1 MYYSW
6 CAFFIYIE
14 TITFLQFMVREYHS
28 SFCYSIYRKHNW
40 DSLKH
45 TYMELV
51 LINISWHEICI
62 KSTNKNIR
70 CHFKWQFINTFFYIF
85 SNIWYFAYMFIY
97 YMCICLELNLS
108 NFTFSMGWIQLQM
121 TIVNEFKDTWHKRH
135 RRILNKVSFESNFNC
150 RKPFYSVLLDFI

>member
-1 MYYSW
+1 
-6 CAFFIYIE
+6 
-14 TITFLQFMVREYHS
+14 
-28 SFCYSIYRKHNW
+28 
-40 DSLKH
+40 
-45 TYMELV
+45 MELV

-121 TIVNEFKDTWHKRH
+121 TIVNEFKNTWHKRH
-135 RRILNKVSFESNFNC
+135 RRILNKVSIESNFNC
-150 RKPFYSVLLDFI
+150 RKPFYSILLCYLAFRFFEYYWEKLYCNVYEQIYCIAYILGTN